1 MFVQKY
7 KSTGNIYIRVVESYR
22 TSGSDKPK
30 LRIIK
35 NYGNL
40 EKLLKI
46 NPNALNEIEEEV
58 RKINEKKLESKVNSN
73 NKELSK
79 LLDKCNDDSDSGV
92 DLNYGI
98 DIYTHI
104 WKELKLDVFFKKYL
118 SKSKIKYDIEDIAR
132 IHVIDRILNQNS
144 NVRKHIDNEK
154 YSLHNFYR
162 SLSKL
167 SSLKD
172 NIELHLHNE
181 VSKISDRNFSVC
193 FYDVTTYYFESQKSN
208 ELLNFG
214 YSKDNKLNQVQVVM
228 GLLIDSNGIPITY
241 ELFSGNTNEFS
252 TLEPILL
259 KLKEKYGLKNVIITA
274 DRGLNS
280 KSNLARIRNLGFNY
294 VMAYKIRSSSK
305 ELEKV
310 IFNNKDYRKLNNN
323 IYAKE
328 HLITQEVKLNDKKYS
343 FNDKLLIT
351 YSAKRAQKDRADRE
365 RLVDKAIKL
374 SEKTSYVKSELKKG
388 GKKYLNINISNGD
401 VELNEQRIT
410 EDSKYDGY
418 YAIVSSEHGLNDQE
432 IIDIYTGLWK
442 IEESFRVLKTN
453 LKARPTFVYSEN
465 SVRGHF
471 LVCFIALII
480 QRLLEYKLRLKNI
493 DYSTKIIQDSIKSAS
508 LSIFKIEGTEYIL
521 FKKTT
526 EEFKTIIDALGY
538 KELKGIQKLD
548 RRKKLYLQK
557 K

>member
-1 MFVQKY
+1 M
-7 KSTGNIYIRVVESYR
+7 
-22 TSGSDKPK
+22 
-30 LRIIK
+30 
-35 NYGNL
+35 
-40 EKLLKI
+40 
-46 NPNALNEIEEEV
+46 
-58 RKINEKKLESKVNSN
+58 
-73 NKELSK
+73 
-79 LLDKCNDDSDSGV
+79 LDKCNDDSDSGV

-193 FYDVTTYYFESQKSN
+193 FYDVTTYYFESQKNN

-388 GKKYLNINISNGD
+388 GKNI
-401 VELNEQRIT
+401 
-410 EDSKYDGY
+410 
-418 YAIVSSEHGLNDQE
+418 
-432 IIDIYTGLWK
+432 
-442 IEESFRVLKTN
+442 
-453 LKARPTFVYSEN
+453 
-465 SVRGHF
+465 
-471 LVCFIALII
+471 
-480 QRLLEYKLRLKNI
+480 
-493 DYSTKIIQDSIKSAS
+493 
-508 LSIFKIEGTEYIL
+508 
-521 FKKTT
+521 
-526 EEFKTIIDALGY
+526 
-538 KELKGIQKLD
+538 
-548 RRKKLYLQK
+548 
-557 K
+557 

>member
-40 EKLLKI
+40 EKLLKM

-193 FYDVTTYYFESQKSN
+193 FYDVTTYYFESQK
-208 ELLNFG
+208 
-214 YSKDNKLNQVQVVM
+214 
-228 GLLIDSNGIPITY
+228 
-241 ELFSGNTNEFS
+241 
-252 TLEPILL
+252 
-259 KLKEKYGLKNVIITA
+259 
-274 DRGLNS
+274 
-280 KSNLARIRNLGFNY
+280 
-294 VMAYKIRSSSK
+294 
-305 ELEKV
+305 
-310 IFNNKDYRKLNNN
+310 NN
-323 IYAKE
+323 
-328 HLITQEVKLNDKKYS
+328 
-343 FNDKLLIT
+343 
-351 YSAKRAQKDRADRE
+351 
-365 RLVDKAIKL
+365 
-374 SEKTSYVKSELKKG
+374 
-388 GKKYLNINISNGD
+388 
-401 VELNEQRIT
+401 
-410 EDSKYDGY
+410 
-418 YAIVSSEHGLNDQE
+418 
-432 IIDIYTGLWK
+432 
-442 IEESFRVLKTN
+442 
-453 LKARPTFVYSEN
+453 
-465 SVRGHF
+465 
-471 LVCFIALII
+471 LII
-480 QRLLEYKLRLKNI
+480 K
-493 DYSTKIIQDSIKSAS
+493 
-508 LSIFKIEGTEYIL
+508 FWL
-521 FKKTT
+521 FK
-526 EEFKTIIDALGY
+526 
-538 KELKGIQKLD
+538 
-548 RRKKLYLQK
+548 R
-557 K
+557 